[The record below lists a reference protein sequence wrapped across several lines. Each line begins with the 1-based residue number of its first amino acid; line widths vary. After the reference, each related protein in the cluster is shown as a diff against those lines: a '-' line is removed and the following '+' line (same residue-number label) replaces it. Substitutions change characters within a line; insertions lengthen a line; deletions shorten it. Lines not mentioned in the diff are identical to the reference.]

1 MCSVFNICQP
11 DDLLVFVRRVKM
23 NYEFDIYGL
32 IRNML
37 MVIVLIIGFF
47 SHNWDFVNSLTLYSI
62 ATSLIDISVNMKN
75 RN

>member
-1 MCSVFNICQP
+1 
-11 DDLLVFVRRVKM
+11 M

-32 IRNML
+32 MRNML

-47 SHNWDFVNSLTLYSI
+47 SHNWDFVNSFILYRI
-62 ATSLIDISVNMKN
+62 ARSLVDISVNMKS

>member
-1 MCSVFNICQP
+1 
-11 DDLLVFVRRVKM
+11 M

-37 MVIVLIIGFF
+37 MVIVLITGIFA
-47 SHNWDFVNSLTLYSI
+47 NDWEFVKSFMLYNIAASLV
-62 ATSLIDISVNMKN
+62 DISVNMKS

>member
-1 MCSVFNICQP
+1 
-11 DDLLVFVRRVKM
+11 M

-32 IRNML
+32 MKNML

-47 SHNWDFVNSLTLYSI
+47 SHNWDFVNSFILYSI
-62 ATSLIDISVNMKN
+62 AASLIDISVNMKS